1 MVKVT
6 ISAKYQV
13 VIPKQIRQ
21 SLNLKKGQKM
31 IVLVK
36 DGIINLLPEKPLSE
50 MKGAFKGMD
59 TKDLREERERT

>member
-13 VIPKQIRQ
+13 VIPKEIRQ
-21 SLNLKKGQKM
+21 LLNLKRGQKM

-36 DGIINLLPEKPLSE
+36 DGIINLLPERPLSE
-50 MKGAFKGMD
+50 MRGVFKGMN
-59 TKDLREERERT
+59 TKDLREEGERL

>member
-50 MKGAFKGMD
+50 MKGVFKGMD
-59 TKDLREERERT
+59 IKDLREERERA